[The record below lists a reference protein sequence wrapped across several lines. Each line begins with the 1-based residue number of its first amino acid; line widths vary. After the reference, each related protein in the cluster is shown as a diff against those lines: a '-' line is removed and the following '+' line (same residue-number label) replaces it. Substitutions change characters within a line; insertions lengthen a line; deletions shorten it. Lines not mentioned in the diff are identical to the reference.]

1 MGLSGGAR
9 NVVIAIDGPAGA
21 GKSTLARDLAEALG
35 VAYVNTGLMYRALA
49 ETALRLGLDT
59 SDEMALEH
67 AARDI
72 AFDLDAGTPPALL
85 VNGRPPGPELETGEV
100 EATVSLVSRHPAV
113 REIMRAAQRALGE
126 RGAVLEG
133 RDIATVVFPDADV
146 KIFVTASPEVRAARR
161 FRERGHAAA
170 GAALERRDALDS
182 RTNPIEPSPG
192 AVVIDSSDLSPG
204 GVLAEALAAV
214 AAAHAERAGS
224 DP

>member
-1 MGLSGGAR
+1 M
-9 NVVIAIDGPAGA
+9 VIAIDGPAGA

-49 ETALRLGLDT
+49 ETALRRGLDT
-59 SDEMALEH
+59 SDAAALER

-72 AFDLDAGTPPALL
+72 LFDLDGGTPPSLL
-85 VNGRPPGPELETGEV
+85 VDGRPPGPDLETGEV

-113 REIMRAAQRALGE
+113 RSVMRAEQRALGE
-126 RGAVLEG
+126 RGAVMEG

-161 FRERGHAAA
+161 FRERGGAAA
-170 GAALERRDALDS
+170 GGALERRDALDS
-182 RTNPIEPSPG
+182 KTNPMEPADG
-192 AVVIDSSDLSPG
+192 AVVIDSTDLSPSQ
-204 GVLAEALAAV
+204 VLDRALAAV
-214 AAAHAERAGS
+214 AAARPQPAGS